1 VTSDDSGGTSNTG
14 GTGDRGVGARAT
26 LYDTAVVGGG
36 PAGLTAGLHL
46 AWHGRKVVVIDRTT
60 GPLYFTLELLHN
72 VPGMPAASGAEIQ
85 KRLRAQAREMGA
97 ELVRGNVLQAEGVEG
112 DFRLHG
118 AGGEQWGARTLLL
131 ATGVARYH
139 PTVDGDFT
147 PCLAYAGKGTMFYCP
162 DCEAPETAGKDTVV
176 IAVDTADAGAALALG
191 LTRYT
196 RRLRLLLTAGRALG
210 EARARQLAE
219 AGIPV
224 VTGAIHRLLAD
235 KRELHGLELE
245 DGTVLRAEAFFV
257 SSPSPG
263 RTELARQLGV
273 EMSADGD
280 HAVPRSQRGDTNVAG
295 VWIAGD
301 LRPLTQQ
308 VAIAMGTG
316 SIAAVAI
323 DQHLR
328 RQDVRA
334 ALAAGAGA
342 ASGAAGAVLRE
353 APSAAPHAPP
363 AAPPDAAEERTE
375 S

>member
-1 VTSDDSGGTSNTG
+1 MDPEPHPGGVAGRDAGAGDSAEPVITTAP
-14 GTGDRGVGARAT
+14 V

-46 AWHGRKVVVIDRTT
+46 AWHRRKVVVIDRTT

-97 ELVRGNVLQAEGVEG
+97 ELVRGNVERVEGVEG

-118 AGGEQWGARTLLL
+118 ADGEEWRARTLLL

-147 PCLAYAGKGTMFYCP
+147 PCLAYAGKGNMFYCA
-162 DCEAPETAGKDTVV
+162 DCEAPEVAGKDTVV
-176 IAVDTADAGAALALG
+176 IAAGTAAAAASLALV

-196 RRLRLLLTAGRALG
+196 RRLRLLLTGDAALG
-210 EARARQLAE
+210 EERARQLAE
-219 AGIPV
+219 AGIPIL
-224 VTGAIHRLLAD
+224 TGAIHRLIGD
-235 KRELHGLELE
+235 RRTLHGLEL
-245 DGTVLRAEAFFV
+245 DGGRVVAAEAFFV
-257 SSPSPG
+257 SSPAPG
-263 RTELARQLGV
+263 RTDLGRQSGV
-273 EMSADGD
+273 EMSAAGG

-301 LRPLTQQ
+301 LRPITQQ
-308 VAIAMGTG
+308 VAVAMGTG
-316 SIAAVAI
+316 SLAAVMI

-328 RQDVRA
+328 RDEAQ
-334 ALAAGAGA
+334 
-342 ASGAAGAVLRE
+342 RE
-353 APSAAPHAPP
+353 
-363 AAPPDAAEERTE
+363 EERRE
-375 S
+375 EARRPP

>member
-1 VTSDDSGGTSNTG
+1 MGPDSSSSATG
-14 GTGDRGVGARAT
+14 GAAPQVGERAASPVV
-26 LYDTAVVGGG
+26 YDTAVVGGG

-97 ELVRGNVLQAEGVEG
+97 ELVRGDVARAEGVVG
-112 DFRLHG
+112 DFRLSG
-118 AGGEQWGARTLLL
+118 AGGEQWRARTLLL

-162 DCEAPETAGKDTVV
+162 DCEAPEVTGKDTLV
-176 IAVDTADAGAALALG
+176 IAAGTANAGAALALG
-191 LTRYT
+191 LTPYT
-196 RRLRLLLTAGRALG
+196 RRLRLLLTGDTALG
-210 EARARQLAE
+210 DERAAQLAA

-224 VTGAIHRLLAD
+224 LSGAIRRLLGG
-235 KRELHGLELE
+235 KRDLHGLELASGE
-245 DGTVLRAEAFFV
+245 VLEAEAFFV

-263 RTELARQLGV
+263 RTDLVRQLGV
-273 EMSADGD
+273 EMSASGD
-280 HAVPRSQRGDTNVAG
+280 HAVPRSQRGDTNVPG

-301 LRPLTQQ
+301 LRPTTQQ

-316 SIAAVAI
+316 SIAAVMI
-323 DQHLR
+323 DQYLR
-328 RQDVRA
+328 RQEVRA
-334 ALAAGAGA
+334 VLADD
-342 ASGAAGAVLRE
+342 
-353 APSAAPHAPP
+353 P
-363 AAPPDAAEERTE
+363 AAANPAAADPAATDPAATGQR

>member
-1 VTSDDSGGTSNTG
+1 MASDPEP
-14 GTGDRGVGARAT
+14 GAAAGASPPAV
-26 LYDTAVVGGG
+26 YDTAVVGGG

-97 ELVRGNVLQAEGVEG
+97 ELVRGNVVSAAGAAG
-112 DFRLHG
+112 DFRLAG
-118 AGGEQWGARTLLL
+118 ADGEQWRSRTVLL
-131 ATGVARYH
+131 ATGVARFH
-139 PTVDGDFT
+139 PKVEGDYT

-162 DCEAPETAGKDTVV
+162 DCEAPEVTGKDTLV
-176 IAVDTADAGAALALG
+176 IAVGTADAGAGLALG

-196 RRLRLLLTAGRALG
+196 RRLRLLLTGDGALSG
-210 EARARQLAE
+210 ARAEQLAA

-224 VTGAIHRLLAD
+224 LAGSIRRLLGD
-235 KRELHGLELE
+235 KRNLHALELASGE
-245 DGTVLRAEAFFV
+245 TLAAEAFFV

-263 RTELARQLGV
+263 RTDLARQLGV
-273 EMSADGD
+273 EMSPSGD
-280 HAVPRSQRGDTNVAG
+280 HAMPRSQRGDTNVAG

-316 SIAAVAI
+316 SIAAVMI

-328 RQDVRA
+328 REDATATAGPAGGGQPQ
-334 ALAAGAGA
+334 AAG
-342 ASGAAGAVLRE
+342 
-353 APSAAPHAPP
+353 
-363 AAPPDAAEERTE
+363 
-375 S
+375 